1 MAIGG
6 CEVSYCFLN
15 KAKTGM
21 ERVDDFLDTPSLPD
35 LTDVEE
41 ARKAII
47 ASEILNRKY

>member
-35 LTDVEE
+35 LTYMEE